1 MLEVSNFI
9 NIFFTLIV
17 LEGETHISK
26 FLSHKDFACS
36 SYYCD
41 RLLTVPCS
49 KLNASSNHIPLS
61 ATSWENS
68 LFRKMPYVLLS
79 PCEYI
84 LQQNL
89 CLHAPA
95 HSYVNRASLILVHQL
110 TDITY
115 SWSWRIGCQWDDKNT
130 HNVTIKVSL
139 STIIMFESMNSE
151 NLDGISEPQ
160 YASPKCS
167 NIWLFTWNNF
177 TLQQL
182 G

>member
-1 MLEVSNFI
+1 M
-9 NIFFTLIV
+9 
-17 LEGETHISK
+17 EGEAHISK
-26 FLSHKDFACS
+26 FLNHKDFACS

-79 PCEYI
+79 PCEYV
-84 LQQNL
+84 LQQTL